1 MFVLGGAL
9 VCSFF
14 GLLGTSE
21 SLSNM
26 AQFMGQAPWNLLFG
40 IFFLFV
46 SSLFIFLTVLSIRRE
61 QYIAFDNPS
70 GEVTISVAAVEDFVY
85 RTAKEFGELKEI
97 HPTIRPKN
105 EGVSIGMRAVFW
117 SGVNIPEV
125 TERIQSEIKKQVQS
139 ILGIENIVNVEIKVS
154 KIESR
159 GTEHLTPKTDLFEQ
173 EKF

>member
-1 MFVLGGAL
+1 
-9 VCSFF
+9 
-14 GLLGTSE
+14 
-21 SLSNM
+21 
-26 AQFMGQAPWNLLFG
+26 
-40 IFFLFV
+40 
-46 SSLFIFLTVLSIRRE
+46 
-61 QYIAFDNPS
+61 
-70 GEVTISVAAVEDFVY
+70 
-85 RTAKEFGELKEI
+85 
-97 HPTIRPKN
+97 
-105 EGVSIGMRAVFW
+105 MRAVFW